1 MAPEL
6 WIVQELEIEEEK
18 VKVRELINKI
28 ELDIQKNKAV
38 FARELNIR

>member
-38 FARELNIR
+38 FARELIIR